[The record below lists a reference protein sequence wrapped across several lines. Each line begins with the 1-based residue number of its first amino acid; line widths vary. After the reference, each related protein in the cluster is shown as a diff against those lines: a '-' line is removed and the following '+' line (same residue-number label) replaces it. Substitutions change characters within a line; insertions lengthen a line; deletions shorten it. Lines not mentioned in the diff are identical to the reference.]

1 MAAHMV
7 SSNGEFVLAFYQWQ
21 DSGTLDID
29 RKFSFAR
36 KGRIYMCGIAGI
48 LNAGSTDLAPLLEAM
63 AVSLRHRG
71 PDASGTWTD
80 TSVGVGLAHRRLSI
94 LDLSV
99 LGNQPMVSESGRFV
113 ISYNGEVYNHQELR
127 KELEKIRIIPWHG
140 RSDTEV
146 LLNAI
151 EQWGVRISLE
161 RINGMFAF
169 AVWDRQERKLT
180 LARDRMGEKPL
191 YVGRVDASIVFA
203 SELKAFRRLPQW
215 KHSVNRQALGLLLRF
230 GYIPAPLSIYE
241 GIFKLPAASFVKFG
255 IEQSSIPLSLQ
266 EFASRVHT
274 YWSLPRVAIEGL
286 THPFL
291 GDEVEAI
298 DALQTL
304 LDEAVRL
311 RMEADVPVGVLLSG
325 GLDSSLISALMQSQ
339 SPRPVRTFTIGFRE
353 DRFDEARYAQRIADH
368 IGSKHTEFRLSPEH
382 AMDIIPRLPE
392 VYDEPFAD
400 SSQIPTV
407 IVSAIA
413 RQHVTVA
420 LSGDGGDELFFGY
433 GRYFDA
439 NRIWQRVGNWPAS
452 TRRRFA
458 AIIES
463 ASHIAGG
470 LGRLGFR
477 MRRLQQRIKAEC
489 FDDFYGNLLSL
500 SLTPTAAIC
509 WPQGFVGT
517 SVFPA
522 IPHQLENLSMRMMF
536 ADQSLYL
543 PEDILTKVDRASMAV
558 GLELR
563 APLLDHRIV
572 EFSWRLPER
581 LRFNGRNGKV
591 LLRKL
596 LYRHIPQELVD
607 RPKHGFDIP
616 VDAWLRR
623 PLRTWMLDLL
633 NPDEIKR
640 EGYLDPQAVAAIV
653 NEHLSGYSDHGYAL
667 WTLLIFQAWLRCKG

>member
-1 MAAHMV
+1 MWHCWDFKPVSVGTTIIISSMA
-7 SSNGEFVLAFYQWQ
+7 
-21 DSGTLDID
+21 DSL
-29 RKFSFAR
+29 K
-36 KGRIYMCGIAGI
+36 
-48 LNAGSTDLAPLLEAM
+48 
-63 AVSLRHRG
+63 HRG
-71 PDASGTWTD
+71 PDTSGTWLD
-80 TSVGVGLAHRRLSI
+80 TAAGIGLAHRRLSI
-94 LDLSV
+94 LDLSA

-127 KELEKIRIIPWHG
+127 KELDKIRTIPWRG

-151 EQWGVRISLE
+151 EQWGIRTSLD

-191 YVGRVDASIVFA
+191 YVGWVDANIVFA

-230 GYIPAPLSIYE
+230 GYIPAPLSIHE
-241 GIFKLPAASFVKFG
+241 GIFKLPAATFVEFA
-255 IEQSSIPLSLQ
+255 IEQAAMPMSLQ
-266 EFASRVHT
+266 DFVSRIDT

-286 THPFL
+286 SHPFS

-304 LDEAVRL
+304 LDDAVRL
-311 RMEADVPVGVLLSG
+311 RMEADVPVGILLSG
-325 GLDSSLISALMQSQ
+325 GLDSSLVSALMQRQ
-339 SPRPVRTFTIGFRE
+339 STKPIRTFTIGFGE

-368 IGSKHTEFRLSPEH
+368 IGSEHMELRLSPER

-400 SSQIPTV
+400 SSQIPT
-407 IVSAIA
+407 ILVSTIA

-439 NRIWQRVGNWPAS
+439 NRIWQCIGSWPANA
-452 TRRRFA
+452 RKRLA
-458 AIIES
+458 AIVKG
-463 ASHIAGG
+463 ASHFAGG

-477 MRRLQQRIKAEC
+477 MRRLQHRIQAEN

-509 WPQGFVGT
+509 WPQGLVGT
-517 SVFPA
+517 SVFPS
-522 IPHQLENLSMRMMF
+522 IPHQLENSAMRMMF

-563 APLLDHRIV
+563 PPLLDHRIV
-572 EFSWRLPER
+572 EFSWRLPES
-581 LRFNGRNGKV
+581 LRFNGGKGKV

-596 LYRHIPQELVD
+596 LYRHIPPELIE

-616 VDAWLRR
+616 VDAWLRQ
-623 PLRTWMLDLL
+623 PLRNWMLDLL
-633 NPDEIKR
+633 APDRMKR
-640 EGYLDPQAVAAIV
+640 EGYLDPKAVATLV
-653 NEHLSGYSDHGYAL
+653 DEHLSGHGDHGYAL
-667 WTLLIFQAWLRCKG
+667 WTLLMFQSWLHLNG

>member
-1 MAAHMV
+1 
-7 SSNGEFVLAFYQWQ
+7 
-21 DSGTLDID
+21 
-29 RKFSFAR
+29 
-36 KGRIYMCGIAGI
+36 MCGIAGI
-48 LNAGSTDLAPLLEAM
+48 LSQSASELPSIISSM
-63 AVSLRHRG
+63 ADSLIHRG
-71 PDASGTWTD
+71 PDASGTWSD
-80 TSVGVGLAHRRLSI
+80 TAAGIGLAHRRLSI
-94 LDLSV
+94 LDLSA

-127 KELEKIRIIPWHG
+127 KELDKTRTIPWRG

-146 LLNAI
+146 LLSAI
-151 EQWGVRISLE
+151 EQWGVRTSLE

-191 YVGRVDASIVFA
+191 YVGWVDTKIVFA
-203 SELKAFRRLPQW
+203 SELKAFRRLPRW

-241 GIFKLPAASFVKFG
+241 GIFKLPAASFVKFAV
-255 IEQSSIPLSLQ
+255 EQSAMPLSLQ
-266 EFASRVHT
+266 EFVSRIGT

-286 THPFL
+286 THPFS

-298 DALQTL
+298 DALQKL
-304 LDEAVRL
+304 LDDAVRL

-325 GLDSSLISALMQSQ
+325 GLDSSLVSALMQRQ
-339 SPRPVRTFTIGFRE
+339 SAKPIRTFTIGFRE
-353 DRFDEARYAQRIADH
+353 DRFDEAKYAQRIADH
-368 IGSKHTEFRLSPEH
+368 IGSAHTQFRLSPEH
-382 AMDIIPRLPE
+382 AMDIIARLPE

-400 SSQIPTV
+400 SSQIPTI

-439 NRIWQRVGNWPAS
+439 NRIWQYIGSWPAS
-452 TRRRFA
+452 ARMKFA

-477 MRRLQQRIKAEC
+477 MRRFQHRIKAEC

-500 SLTPTAAIC
+500 SLTPTAAMC
-509 WPQGFVGT
+509 WPQGIVGT
-517 SVFPA
+517 SVFPT
-522 IPHQLENLSMRMMF
+522 IPNQLESSAMRMML

-563 APLLDHRIV
+563 PPLLDHRIV
-572 EFSWRLPER
+572 EFSWRLPDS
-581 LRFNGRNGKV
+581 LRFHGRKGKV

-596 LYRHIPQELVD
+596 LYRHVPPELIE

-616 VDAWLRR
+616 VDAWLRQ

-633 NPDEIKR
+633 NPDGIKR
-640 EGYLDPQAVAAIV
+640 EGYLDPKAVAAVV

-667 WTLLIFQAWLRCKG
+667 WTLLMFQTWLRHTE

>member
-1 MAAHMV
+1 
-7 SSNGEFVLAFYQWQ
+7 
-21 DSGTLDID
+21 
-29 RKFSFAR
+29 
-36 KGRIYMCGIAGI
+36 MCGIAGI
-48 LNAGSTDLAPLLEAM
+48 LSQSASEIPSVILSM
-63 AVSLRHRG
+63 ADSLKHRG
-71 PDASGTWTD
+71 PDASGTWSD
-80 TSVGVGLAHRRLSI
+80 TAAGIGLAHRRLSI

-127 KELEKIRIIPWHG
+127 KELGKTRTILWRG

-151 EQWGVRISLE
+151 EQWGIRTSLE

-169 AVWDRQERKLT
+169 AIWDRQERELT
-180 LARDRMGEKPL
+180 LTRDRMGEKPL
-191 YVGRVDASIVFA
+191 YVGWVDAKIVFA
-203 SELKAFRRLPQW
+203 SELKAFRRLPHW
-215 KHSVNRQALGLLLRF
+215 KNSVNRQALGLLLRF

-241 GIFKLPAASFVKFG
+241 GIFKLPAASFVKFA
-255 IEQSSIPLSLQ
+255 IEQSVMPLSLH
-266 EFASRVHT
+266 EFVSRVDT

-286 THPFL
+286 THPFA
-291 GDEVEAI
+291 GDEVETI
-298 DALQTL
+298 DALQAL
-304 LDEAVRL
+304 LDDAVRL

-325 GLDSSLISALMQSQ
+325 GLDSSLVSAMMQRQ
-339 SPRPVRTFTIGFRE
+339 STKPIRTFTIGFGE
-353 DRFDEARYAQRIADH
+353 DRFDEARYAQKIADH
-368 IGSKHTEFRLSPEH
+368 IGSDHTELRLSPER

-400 SSQIPTV
+400 SSQIPT
-407 IVSAIA
+407 ILVSAIA

-433 GRYFDA
+433 GRYLDA
-439 NRIWQRVGNWPAS
+439 KRIWQHIGGWQAS
-452 TRRRFA
+452 TRRRLA
-458 AIIES
+458 SIING
-463 ASHIAGG
+463 ASHITEG

-477 MRRLQQRIKAEC
+477 MRRLQHRIKAEC

-509 WPQGFVGT
+509 WPQGLVGT
-517 SVFPA
+517 SVFPT
-522 IPHQLENLSMRMMF
+522 IPHQLENLAMRMMF

-563 APLLDHRIV
+563 PPLLDHRIV
-572 EFSWRLPER
+572 EFSWRLPDS
-581 LRFNGRNGKV
+581 LRFIGLKGKV

-596 LYRHIPQELVD
+596 LYRHIPPELIE

-616 VDAWLRR
+616 VDAWLRQ
-623 PLRTWMLDLL
+623 PLRTWMLDIL
-633 NPDEIKR
+633 NPDIIKR
-640 EGYLDPQAVAAIV
+640 EGYLDPKPVATLV
-653 NEHLSGYSDHGYAL
+653 NEHLSGHSDHGYAL
-667 WTLLIFQAWLRCKG
+667 WTLLMFQTWLRYKE